1 MESKLNEVCMELNAF
16 KLISNLLQKEL
27 ISIPSNLTSRDV
39 KHLTNKVLNEVT
51 APNRE
56 WSTMVHKSSH
66 GFMKPAKTILPHAV
80 QPILILNRYSELANL
95 QSFSSACES
104 LDNPGDKTSTVTS
117 SEHLNTVTRDF

>member
-1 MESKLNEVCMELNAF
+1 MELNSF
-16 KLISNLLQKEL
+16 KLVSNLLQKEL
-27 ISIPSNLTSRDV
+27 IEISSNLTFRDV
-39 KHLTNKVLNEVT
+39 KLLTNEVLNEV
-51 APNRE
+51 AASNRE
-56 WSTMVHKSSH
+56 WSKVVCKSSH
-66 GFMKPAKTILPHAV
+66 GFMKPAKTILPRAV